1 MRADKL
7 PSGFQFPI
15 RQRRLKE
22 LFRPYGEAITSV
34 QMSAVSRS
42 LSARKIPRFDFE
54 KTVWAGEGK
63 AVRTPEGWRYSFIIR
78 GVRSD
83 RFPGAEHAAEAVLAS
98 DMAAFISET
107 EALASTD
114 PASTRVRRLHLAFD
128 VRDGSAHSQ
137 SHVYA
142 TRRI

>member
-22 LFRPYGEAITSV
+22 VLQPYAEAITSV
-34 QMSAVSRS
+34 HMSAVSRS
-42 LSARKIPRFDFE
+42 LTARKVPRFDFE
-54 KTVWAGEGK
+54 KTLWAGEGE
-63 AVRTPEGWRYSFIIR
+63 AVRTPEGWRFAFVIR

-83 RFPGAEHAAEAVLAS
+83 RLPRAEHAAEAVIAS
-98 DMAAFISET
+98 DVEAFIAET
-107 EALASTD
+107 EALGVTD

-128 VRDGSAHSQ
+128 VRDGSVHSQ

>member
-1 MRADKL
+1 MRADRL

-22 LFRPYGEAITSV
+22 LLRPYREAITSV
-34 QMSAVSRS
+34 DLSAVPRS
-42 LSARKIPRFDFE
+42 VTARKIPRFNFE
-54 KTVWAGEGK
+54 KTVWAGEGE
-63 AVRTPEGWRYSFIIR
+63 AVPTPNGWRYGFIIR

-83 RFPGAEHAAEAVLAS
+83 RLPTVEHAAEAVLAS
-98 DMAAFISET
+98 DMEAFISET

-114 PASTRVRRLHLAFD
+114 PASTRIRHLHLAFD
-128 VRDGSAHSQ
+128 VSDGSVRSR